1 MKARTIVSL
10 LLLVSCV
17 LLPVSAFAAEG
28 GIKDTESA
36 SHGSEAAGY
45 QVVDAYKFPGFE
57 VVQFDLSVLSQ
68 YSYMVVSDGQ
78 AVLVD
83 PVRDV
88 FAYLDY
94 AKKNNLKITG
104 VFLTHNNAD
113 FVAGHTEAAKMVG
126 CPIYIGSHSGASF
139 SFQPIKE
146 GSVIPVGQ
154 AEMHILE
161 TPGHTPEST
170 SGVLYSKQHPGTPL
184 AILTGDAL
192 FVGSVGRPDLMG
204 GQMAAATL
212 ASMMFDTW
220 TVKLSKLPDE
230 VMVFP
235 AHGAGSLC
243 GAHLSDE
250 PTSTIGAE
258 RKSNVYLQ
266 HTSRGAFIAAILEG
280 LPDAPQYFKHNAGMN
295 KKGPEPVAWDAPL
308 PMVDQVSME
317 LTKPEAFY
325 VVDIRDAKKY
335 AAGHVP
341 NSVNIALRG
350 RMETWVG
357 IMVPWDANLVLV
369 GSEEELKEAVTRL
382 ARVGYRPKTMDWD
395 AWEKAG
401 LKTNVN
407 NLIKPQDLY
416 AQMQSGSAPVVVD
429 VRLPSE
435 WMGLRIGT
443 VLNLPLNKLA
453 EESSKLVPDQEVVA
467 VCNSAYR
474 SSMAVGVLER
484 QGFTKAASLDGGSQA
499 WIDAGLPVYGSET
512 KAGSASTPAAP
523 KRDVPLP
530 ERMSPQALKRLMI
543 DLPGT
548 FDLVDIRPAA
558 AFADYSLPGSVNADI
573 ADVMFNPAYLAGA
586 GPLILVDRDG
596 SLAMAVGGV
605 LSQKT
610 KRPIKVLH
618 GGLEAYWT
626 DMELKPA
633 AGSMPM
639 SSSGSMSAPVP
650 KAAPAPAPAPSA
662 PSPAPQKPKKK
673 PAGC

>member
-1 MKARTIVSL
+1 MRNRAIVAL
-10 LLLVSCV
+10 LLLTVFMC
-17 LLPVSAFAAEG
+17 LPMGAVAAEG

-36 SHGSEAAGY
+36 SHGFEASQY
-45 QVVDAYKFPGFE
+45 QIVDTYKFPGFDI
-57 VVQFDLSVLSQ
+57 VQFDLAVLSQ
-68 YSYMVVSDGQ
+68 YSYLVVSDGQ
-78 AVLVD
+78 AILVD

-94 AKKNNLKITG
+94 AKEHNLKITG

-113 FVAGHTEAAKMVG
+113 FVAGHIEAAKMVG

-139 SFQPIKE
+139 QYEPLKE
-146 GSVIPVGQ
+146 GSVLTVGQ
-154 AEMHILE
+154 ADIHILE

-170 SGVLYSKQHPGTPL
+170 SGVLYTKQNPNKPL
-184 AILTGDAL
+184 AILSGDAL

-204 GQMAAATL
+204 GQMAAASL

-220 TVKLSKLPDE
+220 TEKLSKLPDE

-258 RKSNVYLQ
+258 RASNVYLQ
-266 HTSRGAFIAAILEG
+266 HKSRGEFIAAILEG
-280 LPDAPQYFKHNAGMN
+280 LPDAPQYFKHNAAMN
-295 KKGPEPVAWDAPL
+295 KKGPDPVSWDAPL
-308 PMVDQVSME
+308 PTLDPVSMD
-317 LTKPEAFY
+317 LTKPDAYY
-325 VVDIRDAKKY
+325 VVDLRDAKDY

-350 RMETWVG
+350 RLETWVG
-357 IMVPWDANLVLV
+357 IMVPWDANLVIV
-369 GSEEELKEAVTRL
+369 GSEEELKEAVKRL
-382 ARVGYRPKTMDWD
+382 TRVGYRPKTLEWQVWKS
-395 AWEKAG
+395 AN

-407 NLIKPQDLY
+407 NLITPQDLY
-416 AQMQSGSAPVVVD
+416 ARMQSGSAPVVVD

-453 EESSKLVPDQEVVA
+453 QESSKLIPDQEVVA

-499 WIDAGLPVYGSET
+499 WIDAGLPTFGSET
-512 KAGSASTPAAP
+512 KTTSTPAAP

-530 ERMSPQALKRLMI
+530 ERMSPQALTRLMI

-548 FDLVDIRPAA
+548 FDLVDIRPAS
-558 AFADYSLPGSVNADI
+558 AFADYSLPGSINADI

-618 GGLEAYWT
+618 GGLEAYWENT
-626 DMELKPA
+626 ELKPA
-633 AGSMPM
+633 AGSRPM
-639 SSSGSMSAPVP
+639 SPGGSMTAPAP
-650 KAAPAPAPAPSA
+650 KAAPAPGPAPSA
-662 PSPAPQKPKKK
+662 PPAKPQKPKRK

>member
-1 MKARTIVSL
+1 MINRTIGAL
-10 LLLVSCV
+10 LLLTVFMC
-17 LLPVSAFAAEG
+17 LPMEAIAAEG

-36 SHGSEAAGY
+36 SHGFEASQY
-45 QVVDAYKFPGFE
+45 QVVDTYKFPDFN
-57 VVQFDLSVLSQ
+57 VVQFDLAVLSQ

-78 AVLVD
+78 AILVD

-94 AKKNNLKITG
+94 AKKNNLKIIG

-113 FVAGHTEAAKMVG
+113 FVAGHIEAAKMVG

-139 SFQPIKE
+139 QYEPLKE
-146 GSVIPVGQ
+146 GSVITVGQ
-154 AEMHILE
+154 AEIHILE

-170 SGVLYSKQHPGTPL
+170 SGVLHSKQNTNKPL

-204 GQMAAATL
+204 GQMAAASL

-220 TVKLSKLPDE
+220 TNKLSKLPDD

-258 RKSNVYLQ
+258 RASNVYLQ
-266 HTSRGAFIAAILEG
+266 HKSRGEFIAAILEG
-280 LPDAPQYFKHNAGMN
+280 LPDAPQYFKHNAAMN
-295 KKGPEPVAWDAPL
+295 KKGPASVAWDAPL
-308 PMVDQVSME
+308 PMVDQVSMD
-317 LTKPEAFY
+317 LTKPDAYY
-325 VVDIRDAKKY
+325 VVDLRDAKEY

-350 RMETWVG
+350 RLETWVG

-369 GSEEELKEAVTRL
+369 GVDEELKEAVKRL
-382 ARVGYRPKTMDWD
+382 TRVGYHPKTMSWQS
-395 AWEKAG
+395 WKSAG
-401 LKTNVN
+401 LETNVN
-407 NLIKPQDLY
+407 KLIKPQDLY
-416 AQMQSGSAPVVVD
+416 ARMQSGSAPVVVD
-429 VRLPSE
+429 VRLPTE

-453 EESSKLVPDQEVVA
+453 QESSKLIPDQEVVA

-499 WIDAGLPVYGSET
+499 WIDAGLPVFGSET
-512 KAGSASTPAAP
+512 KTAATPAAP

-548 FDLVDIRPAA
+548 FDLVDIRPASA
-558 AFADYSLPGSVNADI
+558 YADYSLPGSVNADI

-596 SLAMAVGGV
+596 SLAMAVGGM

-618 GGLEAYWT
+618 GGLEAYWEN
-626 DMELKPA
+626 MELKPA

-639 SSSGSMSAPVP
+639 SPGGSMTAPAP
-650 KAAPAPAPAPSA
+650 KAAPAPGPAPTT
-662 PSPAPQKPKKK
+662 PPAKPQKPKRK

>member
-1 MKARTIVSL
+1 MKIRAMVLFFLFMS
-10 LLLVSCV
+10 LVSV
-17 LLPVSAFAAEG
+17 PVNAGAAEG
-28 GIKDTESA
+28 GIKDAESA
-36 SHGSEAAGY
+36 SHGFEASEY
-45 QVVDAYKFPGFE
+45 QVVDAYKFPGLE
-57 VVQFDLSVLSQ
+57 VVQFHLAVLSH

-78 AVLVD
+78 ALLVD

-94 AKKNNLKITG
+94 AQKNNLKIMG

-113 FVAGHTEAAKMVG
+113 FVAGHIEVAKMIG

-139 SFQPIKE
+139 PHEPLRE
-146 GSVIPVGQ
+146 GSVITVGD
-154 AEMHILE
+154 AEIHILE

-170 SGVLYSKQHPGTPL
+170 SGVIYSKQNPNTPL

-220 TVKLSKLPDE
+220 TQKLSKLPDE
-230 VMVFP
+230 VVVFP

-258 RKSNVYLQ
+258 RRSNVYLQ
-266 HTSRGAFIAAILEG
+266 HKSRGEFIAAILEG
-280 LPDAPQYFKHNAGMN
+280 LPEAPQYFKHNAAMN
-295 KKGPEPVAWDAPL
+295 KKGPDPVAWDAPL
-308 PMVDQVSME
+308 PALDSVSMA
-317 LTKPEAFY
+317 LTQPDTYY
-325 VVDIRDAKKY
+325 VVDVRDAKDY
-335 AAGHVP
+335 AAAHVP
-341 NSVNIALRG
+341 NSVNIGLRG
-350 RMETWVG
+350 RFETWVG

-369 GSEEELKEAVTRL
+369 GSEQELKEAVKRL
-382 ARVGYRPKTMDWD
+382 TRVGYSPKTLEWNV
-395 AWEKAG
+395 WKTAG

-407 NLIKPQDLY
+407 ALIKPRDLY
-416 AQMQSGSAPVVVD
+416 ARMQSGSAPMVVD

-443 VLNLPLNKLA
+443 VLNLPLNNLA
-453 EESSKLVPDQEVVA
+453 QESSKLAKDQEVVV

-484 QGFTKAASLDGGSQA
+484 QGFTKVASLDGGSQA
-499 WIDAGLPVYGSET
+499 WIDAGLPTYGSAA
-512 KAGSASTPAAP
+512 KAASTSAVP
-523 KRDVPLP
+523 KRHVPLP
-530 ERMSPQALKRLMI
+530 ERMSPEALQRLMV

-548 FDLVDIRPAA
+548 FDLVDIRPAS

-573 ADVMFNPAYLAGA
+573 ADVMFNPAYLVGS

-605 LSQKT
+605 LAQKT
-610 KRPIKVLH
+610 KRPIKVLY
-618 GGLEAYWT
+618 GGLEAYWR
-626 DMELKPA
+626 DMELRPA
-633 AGSMPM
+633 VTMRM
-639 SSSGSMSAPVP
+639 SPGGSMSVPAP
-650 KAAPAPAPAPSA
+650 KAAPAPEPAPSA
-662 PSPAPQKPKKK
+662 PAPAPQKPKKK